1 MATLTG
7 NSVKDTRFKINI
19 NMTPIDGFNLGNT
32 EWEATVFVGDGY
44 KSITL
49 KKEDCKM
56 VDDDNY
62 IIPIDSAILGA
73 GTYFITLKVSIP
85 DSDFSD
91 GIRIEKR
98 TGPTGV
104 TIDAR

>member
-1 MATLTG
+1 MVTLTG

-49 KKEDCKM
+49 KKEDCKK

>member
-19 NMTPIDGFNLGNT
+19 NMTPIDGFNLENT
-32 EWEATVFVGDGY
+32 EWEVTVFVGDGH

-73 GTYFITLKVSIP
+73 GTYYITLKVSIP